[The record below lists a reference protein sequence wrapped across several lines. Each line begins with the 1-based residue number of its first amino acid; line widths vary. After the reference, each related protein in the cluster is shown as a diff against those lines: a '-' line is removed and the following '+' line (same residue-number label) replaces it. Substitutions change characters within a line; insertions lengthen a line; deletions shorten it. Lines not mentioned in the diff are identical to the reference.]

1 MAGGDEMMPTV
12 ESYLA
17 ARRAAGFKLLNSDYL
32 LRSFAC
38 FAAKRGEMYIRAQTA
53 IDWAGEAASVAQR
66 DARLKTVCR
75 FARYVRMEDQNHE
88 LPPVRHFGYRKT
100 RRVPFIYTC
109 ADIER
114 LINTALQSGPH
125 GTLQPQT
132 YATLIA
138 LLSATGTRISEA
150 LNLRLAD
157 MTPEGLLIRKS
168 KFQKT
173 RLVPLHET
181 AANGLQK
188 YLALRRQVCSGDDH
202 VFIDDDGRAL
212 RYTVTYWMFQKL
224 LKIAGIGTTHNGH
237 RPRLHELRHT
247 FAVRALEASP
257 EGRDRVGRHMLALAT
272 YMGHVNIDATYWYL
286 EATPELL
293 VDIAVAAEGFLTGEQ
308 K

>member
-1 MAGGDEMMPTV
+1 MAGGDEMMPAV

-17 ARRAAGFKLLNSDYL
+17 ARRAAGFKLLSADYL
-32 LRSFAC
+32 LHSFAC
-38 FAAKRGEMYIRAQTA
+38 FAVKRGETHVRVQTA
-53 IDWAGEAASVAQR
+53 IDWAAEAASVAQR
-66 DARLKTVCR
+66 DARLKTVYR
-75 FARYVRMEDQNHE
+75 FARYLRTEDQSHE
-88 LPPVRHFGYRKT
+88 LPPARYFGYRKT
-100 RRVPFIYTC
+100 RRVPFIYSR

-114 LINTALQSGPH
+114 LVNAALQSGPRDM
-125 GTLQPQT
+125 LQPQT

-138 LLSATGTRISEA
+138 LLSATGMRISEA
-150 LNLRLAD
+150 LNLRRAD
-157 MTPEGLLIRKS
+157 ITPEGLLIRKS

-181 AANGLQK
+181 AAEGLQR
-188 YLALRRQVCSGDDH
+188 YLTLRRQARPGDDH
-202 VFIDDDGRAL
+202 VFVDDDGCSL

-272 YMGHVNIDATYWYL
+272 YMGHVNINATYWYL

-293 VDIAVAAEGFLTGEQ
+293 RDIAVAAEGFLTGEQ